1 MAEARMENVSKSFGG
16 APVLHDINLRIA
28 DGEFMIFVGPSGS
41 GKSTLLRILAG
52 LEGVSSGSVFI
63 GGRNVTTKTPRERN
77 VSMVFQ
83 NYALYPHMSVEK
95 NITFGMRIRREKKTE
110 QKKAL
115 DRVVTMLQ
123 LEGLLDRKPRQLSGG
138 QRQRVAMA
146 RAIVHV
152 PEIFLMDEPLSNLDA
167 KLRNDVRLSI
177 MELQQK
183 LGCTMVYVTHDQIEA
198 MTMADRVAVLNHG
211 TIQQIG
217 TPQELYHKPANQFTA
232 GFIGTPSM
240 NFLPLHIEDSAAFLG
255 SGHRLS
261 LSPAVLGKLA
271 AVREPVLG
279 IRPEHI
285 ACRNGVSFP
294 SALDE
299 GEEKRQQ
306 VFLTSSVA
314 SYEMLGSEFLIHT
327 GEGKNQLKFR
337 RKNDG
342 KIPEKGK
349 ALELCFT
356 MAAVHLFDGI
366 TGLRL
371 N

>member
-1 MAEARMENVSKSFGG
+1 MAEARLEKVSKCFGG
-16 APVLHDINLRIA
+16 SPVLQDINLCIA
-28 DGEFMIFVGPSGS
+28 EGEFMIFVGPSGS

-52 LEGVSSGSVFI
+52 LESVSSGSVHI
-63 GGRNVTTKTPRERN
+63 GGRDVTEKTPRERN

-95 NITFGMRIRREKKTE
+95 NITFGMRIRRENKVE

-115 DRVVTMLQ
+115 DRVVAMLQ

-167 KLRNDVRLSI
+167 KLRNEVRLSI
-177 MELQQK
+177 MELQRK

-240 NFLPLHIEDSAAFLG
+240 NFLSVHIAESAAFLQ
-255 SGHRLS
+255 SGHKLT
-261 LSPAVLGKLA
+261 LSPEMLDKLA
-271 AVREPVLG
+271 AVREPILG

-285 ACRNGVSFP
+285 TCRNGTSF
-294 SALDE
+294 ATRLDE
-299 GEEKRQQ
+299 RDEKKQQ

-314 SYEMLGSEFLIHT
+314 SFEMLGSEFLIHT
-327 GEGKNQLKFR
+327 GEGKNQLRFR

-342 KIPEKGK
+342 KTPEKGREM
-349 ALELCFT
+349 ELCFA
-356 MAAVHLFDGI
+356 MADVHLFDGT
-366 TGLRL
+366 TGRRL

>member
-1 MAEARMENVSKSFGG
+1 MGEARLEKVGKSFGKSW
-16 APVLHDINLRIA
+16 VLEDINLSIA

-52 LEGVSSGSVFI
+52 LESVSCGSVHI
-63 GGRNVTTKTPRERN
+63 GGRDVTKKAPRERN

-83 NYALYPHMSVEK
+83 NYALYPHMTVEK
-95 NITFGMRIRREKKTE
+95 NITFGMRIRREGKDG

-115 DRVVTMLQ
+115 QRVVTMLQ
-123 LEGLLDRKPRQLSGG
+123 LDGLLDRKPRQLSGG

-152 PEIFLMDEPLSNLDA
+152 PDIFLMDEPLSNLDA

-177 MELQQK
+177 MELQRQ

-211 TIQQIG
+211 RIQQIG
-217 TPQELYHKPANQFTA
+217 TPQELYHHPVNTFTA
-232 GFIGTPSM
+232 GFIGTPGM
-240 NFLPLHIEDSAAFLG
+240 NFLPL
-255 SGHRLS
+255 RLTENG
-261 LSPAVLGKLA
+261 LHLDGGEKLTIAPQLFNKLA
-271 AVREPVLG
+271 AAKKPLLG

-285 ACRNGVSFP
+285 RQCNGDLSEYGRETNDNDSPQVSM
-294 SALDE
+294 
-299 GEEKRQQ
+299 
-306 VFLTSSVA
+306 TSIIK

-327 GEGKNQLKFR
+327 EEGDKQLKFR
-337 RKNDG
+337 QANDRNT
-342 KIPEKGK
+342 PTKGK
-349 ALELCFT
+349 KVRLTFT
-356 MAAVHLFDGI
+356 MDAVHLFDGT
-366 TGLRL
+366 TGNRL

>member
-1 MAEARMENVSKSFGG
+1 MAEARMENVGKSFAGF
-16 APVLHDINLRIA
+16 PVLHDINLSIA

-52 LEGVSSGSVFI
+52 LEGVSSGTVFI
-63 GGRNVTTKTPRERN
+63 GGRDVTKKTPRERN

-95 NITFGMRIRREKKTE
+95 NITFGMRIRRENKVE

-115 DRVVTMLQ
+115 ERVVAMLQ

-177 MELQQK
+177 MELQRK

-217 TPQELYHKPANQFTA
+217 TPQELYHRPANQFTA

-240 NFLPLHIEDSAAFLG
+240 NFLPLHIAESAAFLG

-261 LSPAVLGKLA
+261 LSPEMLGKLA

-285 ACRNGVSFP
+285 ACRNGASFVTG
-294 SALDE
+294 LDK
-299 GEEKRQQ
+299 GNEKNEQI
-306 VFLTSSVA
+306 FLTSSIA
-314 SYEMLGSEFLIHT
+314 SFEMLGSEFLIHT

-349 ALELCFT
+349 ALDLCFA
-356 MAAVHLFDGI
+356 MAAVHLFDG
-366 TGLRL
+366 TSGRRL